1 MKDNKKYIKESELFD
16 DDNIITEGED
26 NEENNNADNLESE
39 VSDEMIRID
48 SLKLAN
54 KICRMIDSVSV
65 EDLIN
70 VSSMAEKFLRDYI
83 PGCDIEEILGLK
95 SSSTDNK
102 KDEETPSE
110 NEENSS
116 EDSEEDINIDD
127 LDDFTIEDD
136 EEDEKKETE
145 DEEEDKDDNTNETSS
160 EVPDQ
165 FII

>member
-16 DDNIITEGED
+16 DKIITEGE
-26 NEENNNADNLESE
+26 NEEVSNADNLESE
-39 VSDEMIRID
+39 VTDEMIRID

-54 KICRMIDSVSV
+54 KVCRMIDSVSI
-65 EDLIN
+65 EDMIN
-70 VSSMAEKFLRDYI
+70 VASMAEHFLRDYV

-95 SSSTDNK
+95 SSSKEDESEK
-102 KDEETPSE
+102 EEEPSDDEEST
-110 NEENSS
+110 ENS
-116 EDSEEDINIDD
+116 DEDINIDD

-136 EEDEKKETE
+136 EEDNKEEK
-145 DEEEDKDDNTNETSS
+145 DEDDNTNETSS

>member
-102 KDEETPSE
+102 NDEETPSE

-136 EEDEKKETE
+136 EEGEKESE

>member
-16 DDNIITEGED
+16 DKIITEGED
-26 NEENNNADNLESE
+26 EEVSNADNLESE
-39 VSDEMIRID
+39 VTDEMIRID

-54 KICRMIDSVSV
+54 KVCRMIDSVSI
-65 EDLIN
+65 EDMIN
-70 VSSMAEKFLRDYI
+70 VASMAEHFLRDYV

-95 SSSTDNK
+95 SSSK
-102 KDEETPSE
+102 EDESE
-110 NEENSS
+110 KEENQSDNEESTENS
-116 EDSEEDINIDD
+116 DEDINIDD

-136 EEDEKKETE
+136 EEDNKEEK
-145 DEEEDKDDNTNETSS
+145 DEDDNTNETSS

>member
-16 DDNIITEGED
+16 DRIITEGED
-26 NEENNNADNLESE
+26 EEVSNADNLESE
-39 VSDEMIRID
+39 VTDEMIRID

-54 KICRMIDSVSV
+54 KVCRMIDSVSI
-65 EDLIN
+65 EDMIN
-70 VSSMAEKFLRDYI
+70 VASMAEHFLRDYV

-95 SSSTDNK
+95 SSSKEDESEK
-102 KDEETPSE
+102 KEKQSDDEEST
-110 NEENSS
+110 
-116 EDSEEDINIDD
+116 EDSDEDINIED

-136 EEDEKKETE
+136 EEDNKEEK
-145 DEEEDKDDNTNETSS
+145 DEEDKDDNTNETSS

>member
-16 DDNIITEGED
+16 DKIITEGED
-26 NEENNNADNLESE
+26 EEVSNADNLESE
-39 VSDEMIRID
+39 VTDEMIRID

-54 KICRMIDSVSV
+54 KVCRMIDSVSI
-65 EDLIN
+65 EDMIN
-70 VSSMAEKFLRDYI
+70 VASMAEHFLRDYV

-95 SSSTDNK
+95 SSSKEDESEK
-102 KDEETPSE
+102 EEESSDDEEST
-110 NEENSS
+110 ENS
-116 EDSEEDINIDD
+116 DEDINIDD

-136 EEDEKKETE
+136 EEDNKDEE
-145 DEEEDKDDNTNETSS
+145 DEVDNTNETSS

>member
-16 DDNIITEGED
+16 DKIITEGED
-26 NEENNNADNLESE
+26 EEVSNADNLESE
-39 VSDEMIRID
+39 VTDEMIRID

-54 KICRMIDSVSV
+54 KVCRMIDSVSI
-65 EDLIN
+65 EDMIN
-70 VSSMAEKFLRDYI
+70 VASMAEHFLRDYV

-95 SSSTDNK
+95 SPSKEDESEKEENQSD
-102 KDEETPSE
+102 DEEST
-110 NEENSS
+110 ENS
-116 EDSEEDINIDD
+116 DEDINIDD

-136 EEDEKKETE
+136 EEDNKEEK
-145 DEEEDKDDNTNETSS
+145 DEEDKDDNTNETSS

>member
-16 DDNIITEGED
+16 NKIITEGED
-26 NEENNNADNLESE
+26 EEVSNADNLESE
-39 VSDEMIRID
+39 VTDEMIRID

-54 KICRMIDSVSV
+54 KVCRMIDSVSI
-65 EDLIN
+65 EDMIN
-70 VSSMAEKFLRDYI
+70 VASMAERFLRDYV

-95 SSSTDNK
+95 SSSKEDESEK
-102 KDEETPSE
+102 EEEPSDDEEST
-110 NEENSS
+110 
-116 EDSEEDINIDD
+116 EDSNEDINIDD

-136 EEDEKKETE
+136 EEDNKEEK
-145 DEEEDKDDNTNETSS
+145 DKDDNTNETSS

>member
-16 DDNIITEGED
+16 DRIITEGED
-26 NEENNNADNLESE
+26 EEVSNADNLESE
-39 VSDEMIRID
+39 VTDEMIRID

-54 KICRMIDSVSV
+54 KVCRMIDSVSI
-65 EDLIN
+65 EDMIN
-70 VSSMAEKFLRDYI
+70 VASMAEHFLRDYV

-95 SSSTDNK
+95 SSSKEDESKKEENK
-102 KDEETPSE
+102 SE
-110 NEENSS
+110 NEEST
-116 EDSEEDINIDD
+116 EDSDEDINIDD

-136 EEDEKKETE
+136 EEDNK
-145 DEEEDKDDNTNETSS
+145 EDKDDNTNETSS

>member
-16 DDNIITEGED
+16 DKIITEGED
-26 NEENNNADNLESE
+26 EEVSNADNLESE
-39 VSDEMIRID
+39 VTDEMIRID

-54 KICRMIDSVSV
+54 KVCRMIDSVSI
-65 EDLIN
+65 EDMIN
-70 VSSMAEKFLRDYI
+70 VASMAERFLRDYV

-95 SSSTDNK
+95 SSSKEDESEK
-102 KDEETPSE
+102 EEEPSDDEEST
-110 NEENSS
+110 
-116 EDSEEDINIDD
+116 EDSNEDINIDD

-136 EEDEKKETE
+136 EEDNKEEK
-145 DEEEDKDDNTNETSS
+145 DKDDNTNETSS

>member
-16 DDNIITEGED
+16 DSIITEGED
-26 NEENNNADNLESE
+26 EEVSNADNLESE
-39 VSDEMIRID
+39 VTDEMIRID

-54 KICRMIDSVSV
+54 KVCRMIDSVSI
-65 EDLIN
+65 EDMIN
-70 VSSMAEKFLRDYI
+70 VASMAEHFLRDYV

-95 SSSTDNK
+95 SSSKEDESEKEEENK
-102 KDEETPSE
+102 SE
-110 NEENSS
+110 NEEST
-116 EDSEEDINIDD
+116 EGPDDEDINIDD

-136 EEDEKKETE
+136 EEDNKEEK
-145 DEEEDKDDNTNETSS
+145 DEEDKDDNTNETSS

>member
-16 DDNIITEGED
+16 DKIITEGED
-26 NEENNNADNLESE
+26 AEVSNADNLESE
-39 VSDEMIRID
+39 VTDEMIRID

-54 KICRMIDSVSV
+54 KVCRMINSVSI
-65 EDLIN
+65 EDMIN
-70 VSSMAEKFLRDYI
+70 VASMAERFLRDYV

-95 SSSTDNK
+95 SSSKEDESEK
-102 KDEETPSE
+102 EEEPSDDEEST
-110 NEENSS
+110 ENS
-116 EDSEEDINIDD
+116 DEDINIDD

-136 EEDEKKETE
+136 EEDNKEEK
-145 DEEEDKDDNTNETSS
+145 DEDDNTNETSS

>member
-16 DDNIITEGED
+16 DKIITEGED
-26 NEENNNADNLESE
+26 EEVSNADNLESE
-39 VSDEMIRID
+39 VTDEMIRID

-54 KICRMIDSVSV
+54 KVCRMIDSVSI
-65 EDLIN
+65 EDMIN
-70 VSSMAEKFLRDYI
+70 VASMAEHFLRDYV

-95 SSSTDNK
+95 SSSKEDESEKEEEQSN
-102 KDEETPSE
+102 DEEST
-110 NEENSS
+110 ENS
-116 EDSEEDINIDD
+116 DEDINIDD

-136 EEDEKKETE
+136 EEDK
-145 DEEEDKDDNTNETSS
+145 DENTNETSS

>member
-16 DDNIITEGED
+16 DRIITEGED
-26 NEENNNADNLESE
+26 EEVSNADNLESE
-39 VSDEMIRID
+39 VTDEMIRID

-54 KICRMIDSVSV
+54 KVCRMIDSVSI
-65 EDLIN
+65 EDMIN
-70 VSSMAEKFLRDYI
+70 VASMAEHFLRDYV

-95 SSSTDNK
+95 SSSKEDEPSD
-102 KDEETPSE
+102 DEEST
-110 NEENSS
+110 ENS
-116 EDSEEDINIDD
+116 DEDINIDD

-136 EEDEKKETE
+136 EEDNKEEK
-145 DEEEDKDDNTNETSS
+145 DEEDKDDNTNETSS

>member
-16 DDNIITEGED
+16 DKIITEGED
-26 NEENNNADNLESE
+26 EEVSNADNLESE
-39 VSDEMIRID
+39 VTDEKIRIA

-54 KICRMIDSVSV
+54 KVCRMIDSVSI
-65 EDLIN
+65 EDMIN
-70 VSSMAEKFLRDYI
+70 VASMAERFLRDYV

-95 SSSTDNK
+95 SSSKEDESEK
-102 KDEETPSE
+102 EEEPSDDEEST
-110 NEENSS
+110 
-116 EDSEEDINIDD
+116 EDSNEDINIDD

-136 EEDEKKETE
+136 EEDNKEEK
-145 DEEEDKDDNTNETSS
+145 DKDDNTNETSS

>member
-16 DDNIITEGED
+16 DKIITEGED
-26 NEENNNADNLESE
+26 EEVSNADNLESE
-39 VSDEMIRID
+39 VTDEMIRID

-54 KICRMIDSVSV
+54 KVCRMIDSVSI
-65 EDLIN
+65 EDMIN
-70 VSSMAEKFLRDYI
+70 VASMAERFLRDYV

-95 SSSTDNK
+95 SSSK
-102 KDEETPSE
+102 EDESE
-110 NEENSS
+110 KEENQSDNEESTENS
-116 EDSEEDINIDD
+116 DEDINIDD

-136 EEDEKKETE
+136 EEDNKEEK
-145 DEEEDKDDNTNETSS
+145 DEDDNTNETSS

>member
-16 DDNIITEGED
+16 DKIITEGED
-26 NEENNNADNLESE
+26 EEVSNADNLESE
-39 VSDEMIRID
+39 VTDEMIRID

-54 KICRMIDSVSV
+54 KVCRMIDSVSI
-65 EDLIN
+65 EDMIN
-70 VSSMAEKFLRDYI
+70 VASMAEHFLRDYV

-95 SSSTDNK
+95 SSSKEDESKKEENK
-102 KDEETPSE
+102 SE
-110 NEENSS
+110 NEEST
-116 EDSEEDINIDD
+116 EDSDEDINIDD

-136 EEDEKKETE
+136 EEDNK
-145 DEEEDKDDNTNETSS
+145 EDKDDNTNETSS

>member
-16 DDNIITEGED
+16 DNIITEGED
-26 NEENNNADNLESE
+26 DEVSNADNLESE
-39 VSDEMIRID
+39 VTDEMIRID

-54 KICRMIDSVSV
+54 KVCRMIDSVSI
-65 EDLIN
+65 EDMIN
-70 VSSMAEKFLRDYI
+70 VASMAERFLRDYV

-95 SSSTDNK
+95 SSSKEDEPEK
-102 KDEETPSE
+102 EEDPKSDDEEST
-110 NEENSS
+110 
-116 EDSEEDINIDD
+116 EDSDEDINIDD

-136 EEDEKKETE
+136 EEDNKEEK
-145 DEEEDKDDNTNETSS
+145 DEEDKDDNTNETSS

>member
-16 DDNIITEGED
+16 DRIITEGED
-26 NEENNNADNLESE
+26 EEVSNADNLESE
-39 VSDEMIRID
+39 VTDEMIRID

-54 KICRMIDSVSV
+54 KVCRMIDSVSI
-65 EDLIN
+65 EDMIN
-70 VSSMAEKFLRDYI
+70 VASMAEHFLRDYV

-95 SSSTDNK
+95 SSSKEDESEKEENQSD
-102 KDEETPSE
+102 DEESTEGS
-110 NEENSS
+110 
-116 EDSEEDINIDD
+116 DDEDINIDD

-136 EEDEKKETE
+136 EEDNKEEK
-145 DEEEDKDDNTNETSS
+145 DEEDKDDNTNEISS

>member
-16 DDNIITEGED
+16 DKIITEGED
-26 NEENNNADNLESE
+26 EEVSNADNLESE
-39 VSDEMIRID
+39 VTDEMIRID

-54 KICRMIDSVSV
+54 KVCRMIDSVSI
-65 EDLIN
+65 EDMIN
-70 VSSMAEKFLRDYI
+70 VASMAERFLRDYV

-95 SSSTDNK
+95 SSSK
-102 KDEETPSE
+102 EDESEKEEEPS
-110 NEENSS
+110 
-116 EDSEEDINIDD
+116 DEDINIDD

-136 EEDEKKETE
+136 EEDNKE
-145 DEEEDKDDNTNETSS
+145 DKDEEDKDDNTNETSS

>member
-16 DDNIITEGED
+16 DKIITEGED
-26 NEENNNADNLESE
+26 EEVSNADNLESE
-39 VSDEMIRID
+39 VTDEMIRID

-54 KICRMIDSVSV
+54 KVCRMIDSVSI
-65 EDLIN
+65 EDMIN
-70 VSSMAEKFLRDYI
+70 VASMAEHFLRDYV

-95 SSSTDNK
+95 SSTKEDESEKEEESSD
-102 KDEETPSE
+102 DEEST
-110 NEENSS
+110 ENS
-116 EDSEEDINIDD
+116 DEDINIDD

-136 EEDEKKETE
+136 EEDNKEEK
-145 DEEEDKDDNTNETSS
+145 DEDDNTNETSS

>member
-16 DDNIITEGED
+16 DKIITEGED
-26 NEENNNADNLESE
+26 EEVSNADNLESE
-39 VSDEMIRID
+39 VTDEMIRID

-54 KICRMIDSVSV
+54 KVCRMIDSVSI
-65 EDLIN
+65 EDMIN
-70 VSSMAEKFLRDYI
+70 VASMAEHFLRDYV

-95 SSSTDNK
+95 SSSKEDESEK
-102 KDEETPSE
+102 EEEPSDDEEST
-110 NEENSS
+110 ENS
-116 EDSEEDINIDD
+116 DEDINIDD

-136 EEDEKKETE
+136 EEDNKEEKDE
-145 DEEEDKDDNTNETSS
+145 DDKDDNTNETSS

>member
-16 DDNIITEGED
+16 DRIITEGED
-26 NEENNNADNLESE
+26 DGVSNADNLESE
-39 VSDEMIRID
+39 VTDEMIRID

-54 KICRMIDSVSV
+54 KICRMIDSVSI
-65 EDLIN
+65 EDMIN
-70 VSSMAEKFLRDYI
+70 VASMAEHFLRDYV

-95 SSSTDNK
+95 SSSKEDESEK
-102 KDEETPSE
+102 EETQS
-110 NEENSS
+110 
-116 EDSEEDINIDD
+116 DDEDINIED

-136 EEDEKKETE
+136 EDDEEDNKEEK
-145 DEEEDKDDNTNETSS
+145 DEEDKDDNTNETSS

>member
-16 DDNIITEGED
+16 DKIITEGED
-26 NEENNNADNLESE
+26 EEVSNADNLESE
-39 VSDEMIRID
+39 VTDEMIRID

-54 KICRMIDSVSV
+54 KVCRMIDSVSI
-65 EDLIN
+65 EDMIN
-70 VSSMAEKFLRDYI
+70 VASMAEHFLRDYV

-95 SSSTDNK
+95 SSSKEDESEK
-102 KDEETPSE
+102 EEKQSDDEEST
-110 NEENSS
+110 ENS
-116 EDSEEDINIDD
+116 DEDINIDD

-136 EEDEKKETE
+136 EEDNKEEK
-145 DEEEDKDDNTNETSS
+145 DEDDNTNETSS

>member
-16 DDNIITEGED
+16 DKIITEGED
-26 NEENNNADNLESE
+26 EEVSNADNLESE
-39 VSDEMIRID
+39 VTDEMIRID

-54 KICRMIDSVSV
+54 KVCRMIDSVSI
-65 EDLIN
+65 EDMIN
-70 VSSMAEKFLRDYI
+70 VASMAEHFLRDYV

-95 SSSTDNK
+95 SSSKEDESEK
-102 KDEETPSE
+102 EEEPSDDEEST
-110 NEENSS
+110 ENS
-116 EDSEEDINIDD
+116 DEDINIDD

-136 EEDEKKETE
+136 EEDNKEEK
-145 DEEEDKDDNTNETSS
+145 DEDDNTNETSS

>member
-16 DDNIITEGED
+16 DRIITEGED
-26 NEENNNADNLESE
+26 EEVSNADNLESE
-39 VSDEMIRID
+39 VTDEMIRID

-54 KICRMIDSVSV
+54 KVCRMIDSVSI
-65 EDLIN
+65 EDMIN
-70 VSSMAEKFLRDYI
+70 VASMAERFLRDYV

-95 SSSTDNK
+95 SSSKEDESEKEENQSD
-102 KDEETPSE
+102 DEESTEGS
-110 NEENSS
+110 
-116 EDSEEDINIDD
+116 DDEDINIDD

-136 EEDEKKETE
+136 EEDNKEGKDEE
-145 DEEEDKDDNTNETSS
+145 DEDDNTNETSS

>member
-16 DDNIITEGED
+16 DKIITEGED
-26 NEENNNADNLESE
+26 EEVSNADNLESE
-39 VSDEMIRID
+39 VTDEMIRID

-54 KICRMIDSVSV
+54 KVCRMIDSVSI
-65 EDLIN
+65 EDMIN
-70 VSSMAEKFLRDYI
+70 VASMAEHFLRDYV

-95 SSSTDNK
+95 SSSKEDESEK
-102 KDEETPSE
+102 EKEPSDDEESTEGS
-110 NEENSS
+110 
-116 EDSEEDINIDD
+116 DDEDIDIDD

-136 EEDEKKETE
+136 EEDNKEEK
-145 DEEEDKDDNTNETSS
+145 DEEDKDDNTNETSS